1 MTPLD
6 SLLRRRLRLTGPM
19 TVAAFMQEALL
30 HPEHGYYR
38 RQPALGAAGDFV
50 TAPEVSQMFGEL
62 LGLWCLDY
70 WERMGA
76 PDPVLLVEL
85 GPGRGTLI
93 ADALR
98 ATRLRPAFHRALRL
112 HLVEASPVLRQ
123 RQREA
128 LAPFAG
134 QIAPAAW
141 HETLAAL
148 PDDGTHGAPLLL
160 LANEFFDALPVHQ
173 FERGPEGW
181 RERVVVEPQIDA
193 PLAFTLAP
201 AGPQLGLLGRD
212 RREAPV
218 GSLAEISPA
227 GLSVADEIG
236 RRLAQ
241 QGGAAL
247 LVDYGYGAGGGWSL
261 QAVQGHRRLE
271 NPLTDPG
278 LVDLSVHVDFMAL
291 ARAATQ
297 GGARAHGPLAQG
309 AFLEALGI
317 RLRAQRLTRDADAV
331 QRAAVERA
339 LARLL
344 DPQEMGTLFQ
354 ALALTAPDGPAP
366 AGFTAPGG

>member
-1 MTPLD
+1 MTPLETI
-6 SLLRRRLRLTGPM
+6 LRRRLRLTGPM

-38 RQPALGAAGDFV
+38 RQPALGLAGDFV
-50 TAPEVSQMFGEL
+50 TAPEISQMFGEL

-98 ATRLRPAFHRALRL
+98 ATRLRPAFHKALRL
-112 HLVEASPVLRQ
+112 HLVEASPILRG

-134 QIAPAAW
+134 QIAPAQW
-141 HETLAAL
+141 HDAL
-148 PDDGTHGAPLLL
+148 VGLPEAPFLL

-173 FERGPEGW
+173 FERTAEGW

-193 PLAFTLAP
+193 PLGFALAP
-201 AGPQLGLLGRD
+201 PGPQIGLLDGPTRD
-212 RREAPV
+212 APV
-218 GSLAEISPA
+218 GMLVEISPA
-227 GLSVADEIG
+227 GLAAAGEIG

-241 QGGAAL
+241 HGGAAL
-247 LVDYGYGAGGGWSL
+247 LVDYGYGEGQGWSL
-261 QAVQGHRRLE
+261 QAVRGHARVE
-271 NPLTDPG
+271 NPLIEPG
-278 LVDLSVHVDFMAL
+278 LVDLSAHVDFARL
-291 ARAATQ
+291 SRAAAER
-297 GGARAHGPLAQG
+297 GARPYGPVSQG
-309 AFLEALGI
+309 AFLDALGI
-317 RLRAQRLTRDADAV
+317 RLRAQRLTRDADADG
-331 QRAAVERA
+331 RAGIERA

-344 DPQEMGTLFQ
+344 DPEEMGTLFQ
-354 ALALTAPDGPAP
+354 ALALIAPDGPAP
-366 AGFTAPGG
+366 AGFPAPAA